1 MDWQTRGLAGAY
13 IMLAMWEYFHYV
25 LALGFGRLRET
36 TAAIFQ
42 RAAGF
47 ALAVPLLTM
56 MGGVKAIWVG
66 MCCSIL
72 FWSAW
77 RLPKLLQTQVARVSE
92 G

>member
-1 MDWQTRGLAGAY
+1 MSKVSLSSKGVCMTPVWVIGTYGKDGKPNAS
-13 IMLAMWEYFHYV
+13 
-25 LALGFGRLRET
+25 
-36 TAAIFQ
+36 TAA
-42 RAAGF
+42 
-47 ALAVPLLTM
+47 
-56 MGGVKAIWVG
+56 WVG